1 MGILMPISIFW
12 LNHGSRFYYFM
23 KQGYPEKT
31 RSLMT
36 YTGIKNTLTQ
46 ARIKLRTLVVI
57 GADCLDRC

>member
-23 KQGYPEKT
+23 KREYHEKT

-36 YTGIKNTLTQ
+36 YDIYWYQEHFDSGQNQTTI
-46 ARIKLRTLVVI
+46 R
-57 GADCLDRC
+57 